1 VLLYVMP
8 VAFLCR
14 ARLQIKKEE
23 EELQRAFG
31 TGPVTL
37 PKGPQPHKGP
47 KAPKGTAQL
56 TAAPGQWQQQQL
68 QQQRQQPSGDA
79 EILGEDG
86 GDDGDGKQQQQQQ
99 QRLTTVQLF
108 GDSKAVEKAVAMI
121 EEATAN
127 KDQKQKQRQAQYE
140 RKRDQKRRDRCAQDS
155 NWGEACPRQGSRA
168 GSVCCA
174 IPPSLHNYCSDA
186 ALWIVQRC

>member
-68 QQQRQQPSGDA
+68 
-79 EILGEDG
+79 
-86 GDDGDGKQQQQQQ
+86 QQQQQQ